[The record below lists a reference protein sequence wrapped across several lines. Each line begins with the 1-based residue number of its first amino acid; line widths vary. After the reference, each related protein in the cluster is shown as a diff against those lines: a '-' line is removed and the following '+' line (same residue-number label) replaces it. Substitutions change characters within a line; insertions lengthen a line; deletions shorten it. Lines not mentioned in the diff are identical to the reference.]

1 MYRNIINNNQQQQD
15 SLPTNIYWPSTN
27 NNDNQKIIEGGGNN
41 NNFYHPPNNNCL
53 YSSSNNST
61 TINSSSLQ
69 QPSPNNEYMKSV
81 LAAAQWAEANQ
92 AAAAAA
98 GFYGSQTSMAAAAV
112 VAAASVS
119 AIPSCSA
126 SSTVSSSSH
135 FLDNSSSSLL
145 LNNSSSPPS
154 TTTKSLNVQTFPW
167 MKMNGLRGCSDGK
180 RTRQTYSRTQTLELE
195 KEFHFNKYLTRKRR
209 QEISE
214 ALQLTERQV
223 KIWFQNR
230 RMKQKL
236 YASSPT
242 CFLFNYTNNDN
253 KPFSTMA
260 SVPPGDITTLPAVK
274 VIFNAP
280 FDDKHTYYMKIINS
294 GGHRIGFAFKTTNP
308 RRLNMDPP
316 NGVLDPKEAINIA
329 ISCDAF
335 DPAAE
340 ATNNDR
346 VTVEWTNTP
355 EGAAK
360 QFRREWF
367 QGDGMKE
374 IKCTDYGATESAG
387 EEEDRIERNAPMA
400 LMIGDKN
407 NLNLCHLRNN
417 GIGHSL

>member
-1 MYRNIINNNQQQQD
+1 MEFFGSVNLWAQIEDEKETDLEENDEGATFFPQFSSQKLSILPEHDLQDTNKKYLIGKMYRNIINNNQQQQD

-230 RMKQKL
+230 RMKQKNKQYL
-236 YASSPT
+236 QNIT
-242 CFLFNYTNNDN
+242 KGNY
-253 KPFSTMA
+253 
-260 SVPPGDITTLPAVK
+260 I
-274 VIFNAP
+274 
-280 FDDKHTYYMKIINS
+280 
-294 GGHRIGFAFKTTNP
+294 
-308 RRLNMDPP
+308 
-316 NGVLDPKEAINIA
+316 
-329 ISCDAF
+329 
-335 DPAAE
+335 
-340 ATNNDR
+340 
-346 VTVEWTNTP
+346 
-355 EGAAK
+355 
-360 QFRREWF
+360 
-367 QGDGMKE
+367 
-374 IKCTDYGATESAG
+374 
-387 EEEDRIERNAPMA
+387 
-400 LMIGDKN
+400 
-407 NLNLCHLRNN
+407 
-417 GIGHSL
+417 